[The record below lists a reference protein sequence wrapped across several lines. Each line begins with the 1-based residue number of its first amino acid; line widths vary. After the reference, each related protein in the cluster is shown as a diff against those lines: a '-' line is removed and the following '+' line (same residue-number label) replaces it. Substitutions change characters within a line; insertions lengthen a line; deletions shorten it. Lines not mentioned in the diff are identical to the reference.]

1 MTAVTF
7 GRTLV
12 DGEPIDDGVTVD
24 AEGPTAELVAQIT
37 SPMLSNPVSGEWTA
51 ALVEGHETDGA
62 YERGLAIY
70 TAHNEGPPEH
80 VHPNYE
86 ERFEVL
92 EGEFVFA
99 IDGTRRRLTAGND
112 VTVPRGTPHTFH
124 NDSDEIASCIV
135 ETRPAGRFPR
145 SSRRSRDWL
154 TTENSPHRE
163 RRDSRKRSSWARGS
177 PTIPCSRH
185 RRRSSSDS
193 SRLSSHH
200 SRDVPATG
208 RRIRSIS
215 TPRTGTSESN
225 NQDSIF
231 GYTFI
236 CR

>member
-135 ETRPAGRFPR
+135 ETRPAGEISAVIATLSGLAHDGELTASGAPRFPQAVVMGAR
-145 SSRRSRDWL
+145 FADDTVFTSPPPILQRLVSTLLAPLARRAGYRATYPEYL
-154 TTENSPHRE
+154 
-163 RRDSRKRSSWARGS
+163 
-177 PTIPCSRH
+177 
-185 RRRSSSDS
+185 DS
-193 SRLSSHH
+193 SYWNER
-200 SRDVPATG
+200 VEQPG
-208 RRIRSIS
+208 
-215 TPRTGTSESN
+215 
-225 NQDSIF
+225 
-231 GYTFI
+231 
-236 CR
+236 